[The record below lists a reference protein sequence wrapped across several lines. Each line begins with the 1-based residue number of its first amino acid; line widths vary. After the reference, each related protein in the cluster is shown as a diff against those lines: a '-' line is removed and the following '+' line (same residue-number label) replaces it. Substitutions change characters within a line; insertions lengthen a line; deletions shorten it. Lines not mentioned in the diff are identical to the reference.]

1 MEELLMELCILDV
14 EDTQVEISVNGGS
27 EVEIKESLDILDE
40 VLANANLGVEDTIIS
55 VGDSYVTSIDNA
67 TYYKELGWIFSK
79 VTIKNL

>member
-1 MEELLMELCILDV
+1 MELCILDV